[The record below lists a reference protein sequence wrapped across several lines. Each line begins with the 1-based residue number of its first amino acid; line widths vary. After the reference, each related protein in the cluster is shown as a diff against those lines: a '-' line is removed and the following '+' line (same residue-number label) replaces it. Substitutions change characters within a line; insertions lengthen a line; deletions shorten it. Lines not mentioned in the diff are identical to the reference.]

1 MTGDHR
7 RPAVDRGPP
16 HSSLSWKTAHNLL
29 RYILKS
35 VATWLGV
42 IVIATNLAW
51 FLAATFLDPRS
62 NYVGRRPPMT
72 PEQIDDILTPL
83 NLSPSQ
89 PLLERWWSW
98 ITGVVLHWDWG
109 TSPIGDSANEQVG
122 YRMWTSAQ
130 LLLLATILSV
140 VIGVA
145 IGTYTAS
152 RQYKVGD
159 RVWQG
164 ISIVTL
170 NLHVVVVSVAVVTVG
185 RWINDTSGNRIFY
198 VTGSKNT
205 DVHGFFPVLV
215 DVAQHL
221 ILPTISLVIIT
232 YATYHMLQ
240 RSLLLDNLGADYVR
254 TAPGPRDRVVARPS
268 AATHCGPH

>member
-1 MTGDHR
+1 M
-7 RPAVDRGPP
+7 
-16 HSSLSWKTAHNLL
+16 L

-62 NYVGRRPPMT
+62 NYIGRRPPMSA
-72 PEQIDDILTPL
+72 EQIDDILTPL
-83 NLSPSQ
+83 NLSPNQ

-109 TSPIGDSANEQVG
+109 TSPIGDSVNDQVG
-122 YRMWTSAQ
+122 FRMWTSAQ
-130 LLLLATILSV
+130 LMLLATILSV

-145 IGTYTAS
+145 IGVYTAS

-164 ISIVTL
+164 IWLFSI
-170 NLHVVVVSVAVVTVG
+170 
-185 RWINDTSGNRIFY
+185 
-198 VTGSKNT
+198 
-205 DVHGFFPVLV
+205 
-215 DVAQHL
+215 
-221 ILPTISLVIIT
+221 
-232 YATYHMLQ
+232 
-240 RSLLLDNLGADYVR
+240 
-254 TAPGPRDRVVARPS
+254 
-268 AATHCGPH
+268 